1 MRQSRSFAMASSPTT
16 LRARPHVIVR
26 LLATL
31 LTVCL
36 AVAVLTA
43 CGGDATEE
51 QTPEPGLA
59 NPASEH
65 CEEQGGQ
72 VDIRQDADGAE
83 QGVCVFPD
91 GSECEEWAYFRGECE
106 PDGTGG

>member
-1 MRQSRSFAMASSPTT
+1 MTSSPTRLWT
-16 LRARPHVIVR
+16 RVETVLRF
-26 LLATL
+26 LATL

-36 AVAVLTA
+36 AIAVLTA
-43 CGGDATEE
+43 CGGDTTEE

-59 NPASEH
+59 NPASEY

-72 VDIRQDADGAE
+72 VEIREDADGNQ
-83 QGVCVFPD
+83 QGFCVFAD

-106 PDGTGG
+106 PDGTGD